1 MTTIAAHVELGARE
15 TGRGSVLN
23 GLPNRLRLGT
33 RRSPLARTQSQWV
46 ADRLTAALALVLP
59 GRPVEVEL
67 VEITTEGDTT
77 KASLAGL
84 GGTGVFV
91 SALRD
96 ALSDGRIDFA
106 VHSLK
111 DLPTAPAE
119 GLTLAALPTRVD
131 PSDVL
136 IARDG
141 LTLAGLPRAGT
152 VGTGSPRRA
161 AQLRALGFGLEIVDV
176 RGNVDTRLRLVHNG
190 VLDAIVL
197 ARAGLLRLGR
207 EHEITEVIGAQWMLP
222 APGQGA
228 LAVETRIDDRPLSA
242 ALALLDDPA
251 TRAAV
256 LAERALLARLE
267 AGCAAPVGAL
277 AEVVDSGAGPELSLR
292 AVVGSID
299 GLISIRRSAS
309 RSLPGF
315 ARTDPVAGLADGRPD
330 TPIVP
335 PLAAADAAAALQ
347 LGHSLAEQMLAEG
360 AAELIPAPQLMPAS
374 LPTSG
379 TAARAREGDS

>member
-1 MTTIAAHVELGARE
+1 
-15 TGRGSVLN
+15 
-23 GLPNRLRLGT
+23 
-33 RRSPLARTQSQWV
+33 
-46 ADRLTAALALVLP
+46 
-59 GRPVEVEL
+59 
-67 VEITTEGDTT
+67 
-77 KASLAGL
+77 
-84 GGTGVFV
+84 
-91 SALRD
+91 
-96 ALSDGRIDFA
+96 LSDGRIDFA

-141 LTLAGLPRAGT
+141 LTLAELPRAGT

>member
-1 MTTIAAHVELGARE
+1 MTTIAAQVEWGARE
-15 TGRGSVLN
+15 NGRRSPFD
-23 GLPNRLRLGT
+23 GLPKRLRLGT

-46 ADRLTAALALVLP
+46 ADRLTAALALAWP

-67 VEITTEGDTT
+67 VEITTEGDTS

-96 ALSDGRIDFA
+96 ALYDGRIDFA

-111 DLPTAPAE
+111 DLPTAEAP
-119 GLTLAALPTRVD
+119 GLTLAALPARVD
-131 PSDVL
+131 PRDVL

-141 LTLAGLPRAGT
+141 LTLAQLPLAAT

-161 AQLRALGFGLEIVDV
+161 AQLRSLGHGLEVVDV
-176 RGNVDTRLRLVHNG
+176 RGNVDTRLRLVSNG

-197 ARAGLLRLGR
+197 ARAGLLRLSR
-207 EHEITEVIGAQWMLP
+207 ETEATEVLATSVMLP

-228 LAVETRIDDRPLSA
+228 LAVETRIEADPLRA

-251 TRAAV
+251 TRASV

-277 AEVVDSGAGPELSLR
+277 AEVVEAAAGPELSLR

-299 GLISIRRSAS
+299 GLISIRRTATLP
-309 RSLPGF
+309 LPGF
-315 ARTDPVAGLADGRPD
+315 ARADPVAGLAQTRSDH
-330 TPIVP
+330 PIVP
-335 PLAAADAAAALQ
+335 ALAVADAAAALQ
-347 LGHSLAEQMLAEG
+347 LGRSLAEQMLADG